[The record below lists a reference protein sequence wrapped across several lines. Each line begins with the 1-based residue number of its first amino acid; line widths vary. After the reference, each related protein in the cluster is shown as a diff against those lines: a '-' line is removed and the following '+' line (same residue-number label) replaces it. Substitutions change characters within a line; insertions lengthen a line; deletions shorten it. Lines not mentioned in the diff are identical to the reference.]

1 MPPWLQS
8 VPTLGG
14 MACIAVFGW
23 LLFTGRIRL
32 DRELQREK
40 DANAE
45 LTRLLVESHAANKSL
60 EQSAAKL
67 ANAMER
73 LSRKT

>member
-1 MPPWLQS
+1 M
-8 VPTLGG
+8 
-14 MACIAVFGW
+14 CIAAFGW

-45 LTRLLVESHAANKSL
+45 LTRLLVEAHITNKSL
-60 EQSAAKL
+60 EQTAAKL

-73 LSRKT
+73 MSRKT